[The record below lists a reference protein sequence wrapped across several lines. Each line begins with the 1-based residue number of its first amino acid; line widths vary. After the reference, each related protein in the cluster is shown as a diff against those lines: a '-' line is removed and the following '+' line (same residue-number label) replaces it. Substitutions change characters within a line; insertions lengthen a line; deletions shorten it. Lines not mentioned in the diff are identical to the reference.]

1 MLNMDHTGTR
11 SLQRKLQQNIRCVRD
26 RVARACGRANRDPQS
41 VRIIA
46 VTKTVEVDIIKVA
59 LEQGLTELAENRAQH
74 LGKRAAMIA
83 ETLKRRRILESDRP
97 PVEPTWHMIGHL
109 QRNKVK
115 SVLQW
120 SNVIHSLDSLRLAED
135 ISDEACRLNRV
146 ADVLLQ
152 VNVAGEKSKYGV
164 AVGATDVMI
173 EQIRSW
179 PGLRLVGLMTM
190 APLVEDPEEAR
201 PFFRRLREI
210 AEDLEEQELVTP
222 EVRD

>member
-1 MLNMDHTGTR
+1 M
-11 SLQRKLQQNIRCVRD
+11 
-26 RVARACGRANRDPQS
+26 
-41 VRIIA
+41 RIIA

-59 LEQGLTELAENRAQH
+59 LDQGLTELAESRAQH

-97 PVEPTWHMIGHL
+97 PIEPTWHMIGHL

-115 SVLQW
+115 PVLQW

-152 VNVAGEKSKYGV
+152 INVAGERSKHGV

-173 EQIRSW
+173 DQIRAW

-190 APLVEDPEEAR
+190 APWVENPEEVR

-210 AEDLEEQELVTP
+210 AEDLGEQDLVTP
-222 EVRD
+222 DFRELSMGMTHDFEVAIEEGATMVRIGSALFEGLAPVRC